1 MQSISQIVYAIY
13 QLNFLYVNTY
23 CKFATTKQTNTVQ
36 LITKL
41 FITLLLIVCTTVAY
55 AQEYQNTDSI
65 AHVKD
70 SINNAKIQFFIRQAE
85 QLQRENDS
93 LKKQRDAKEIRN
105 AQQTLKKETPKI
117 DSNVFEYKGNMYK
130 RKSGYITLG
139 AGPAFNL
146 KPISYKNPI
155 LGAGLTFRVKN
166 SYIRCNYSNIRTDA
180 TQLFRNQYFNVSLGN
195 SKQKLKSVFSYYFGL
210 SYSFLWQPTKDK
222 TTGLVIP
229 NVYNQIGSYGI
240 YSEFSYYYK
249 PLYDIGIGPTVF
261 VNLDFINPIAGIR
274 IDLYFANSFKR
285 KL

>member
-1 MQSISQIVYAIY
+1 MQLLTHI
-13 QLNFLYVNTY
+13 
-23 CKFATTKQTNTVQ
+23 
-36 LITKL
+36 
-41 FITLLLIVCTTVAY
+41 FITLLFILCSTATY

-65 AHVKD
+65 AHAND
-70 SINNAKIQFFIRQAE
+70 SINNAKIQFFIHQAE
-85 QLQRENDS
+85 QLQHENDS

-105 AQQTLKKETPKI
+105 AQQILKKETPKT
-117 DSNVFEYKGNMYK
+117 DTNVFEYKGNVYK

-146 KPISYKNPI
+146 KPVNYKNPI
-155 LGAGLTFRVKN
+155 IGVGLTFKVKN
-166 SYIRCNYSNIRTDA
+166 TYIRCNYSNIRIDA

-210 SYSFLWQPTKDK
+210 SYSFLWRPTKDK
-222 TTGLVIP
+222 TTGLIIP
-229 NVYNQIGSYGI
+229 EQYSKIGSYGI

-249 PLYDIGIGPTVF
+249 PLYDIGVGPSLF

-274 IDLYFANSFKR
+274 LDLYFANSFKR